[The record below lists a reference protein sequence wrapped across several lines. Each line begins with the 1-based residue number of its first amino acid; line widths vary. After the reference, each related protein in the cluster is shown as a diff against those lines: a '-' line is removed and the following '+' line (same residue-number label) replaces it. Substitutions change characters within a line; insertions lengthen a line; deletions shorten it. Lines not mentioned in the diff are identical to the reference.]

1 MVISAAAVALLVVAV
16 ALVVRPGNDPVAAQ
30 QPAPVITA
38 NAGPAVA
45 RLGNQQVSP
54 QELQAL
60 LAAVP
65 PQTREQLRGN
75 REALERWIRSR
86 LAEKAVLEQADA
98 QGWAQRPDVVRQT
111 RSATEQIVF
120 RDYLQSVSQVPADYP
135 SAAELQ
141 QAYDAGKANWQTPA
155 LYRVSQIFLG
165 VNEPQNLEAVR
176 KQAARKEE
184 QAQGAASDYLRVYGE
199 LLSANLWAFERGA
212 KSVTVNNYY
221 DGQDVTIPLD
231 VRLSP
236 SGNAQKYFKDYKKKQ
251 TAAKMLT
258 QFLADGEREVAYLET
273 VLYEVGAAEGEQAL
287 GDIRTE
293 LKSEGY
299 LKYYKGKDKKQ
310 KPADFFRYK
319 SSDGFLILVGRN
331 NLQNDKL
338 TLKTARGRDVWF
350 HVKNAPGS
358 HAVVVG
364 EGKAIPDT
372 TKTEAAMLAAYH
384 SSQSAGV
391 KVQVDYTEVKN
402 VRKTGDLKPGMVL
415 YDPYETAVVTPDAAL
430 AEQLRVQ

>member
-30 QPAPVITA
+30 QPAPVIAA

-54 QELQAL
+54 EELQAL

-111 RSATEQIVF
+111 RAATEQIVF

-165 VNEPQNLEAVR
+165 VNEPQSLETVR
-176 KQAARKEE
+176 KQA
-184 QAQGAASDYLRVYGE
+184 
-199 LLSANLWAFERGA
+199 
-212 KSVTVNNYY
+212 
-221 DGQDVTIPLD
+221 
-231 VRLSP
+231 
-236 SGNAQKYFKDYKKKQ
+236 
-251 TAAKMLT
+251 
-258 QFLADGEREVAYLET
+258 
-273 VLYEVGAAEGEQAL
+273 
-287 GDIRTE
+287 TE
-293 LKSEGY
+293 LS
-299 LKYYKGKDKKQ
+299 KKAQ
-310 KPADFFRYK
+310 ATSVDF
-319 SSDGFLILVGRN
+319 
-331 NLQNDKL
+331 
-338 TLKTARGRDVWF
+338 
-350 HVKNAPGS
+350 
-358 HAVVVG
+358 
-364 EGKAIPDT
+364 
-372 TKTEAAMLAAYH
+372 
-384 SSQSAGV
+384 
-391 KVQVDYTEVKN
+391 
-402 VRKTGDLKPGMVL
+402 
-415 YDPYETAVVTPDAAL
+415 AAL
-430 AEQLRVQ
+430 AKAFSQDRLTAERGGDSGLQPLQQLVPEVRGAVARLKVGAVSDPVQSSAGFHVIKLTEQQPARTATLDELRDQLTQALRAQRQEQIAQAYLDGMLNTATLSIDGAELNKVLETKP